1 MDIREMV
8 ASITKEILQSMNT
21 EKQSSTAP
29 RVLYVFC
36 DSQAHEAF
44 QDHFIQ
50 LKNHGICHDILFLD
64 GETSSWLG
72 MHKIECGGAGKI
84 LTADEYAPAPLEV
97 PKDYVGIV
105 IPEIDLDNAAR
116 IASGLKGT
124 IKAEIVFSALVTG
137 KFVIAG
143 SDVPGIKRAD
153 RRTLQTL
160 TLTPAYEKLF
170 NRHVEGMKE
179 LGVEFAEQR
188 RLADRVVSKLKSQ
201 LQKVETT
208 SKTEQPTL
216 TPLDEQ
222 EAVFSGKLL
231 TADWIRSQPELRDT
245 TLMVKKGAIVSPLAY
260 DSMRERGITV
270 SYLGKG

>member
-8 ASITKEILQSMNT
+8 ASITKEILLSMNT
-21 EKQSSTAP
+21 EKKKEAP

-36 DSQAHEAF
+36 DSQAHEAYT
-44 QDHFIQ
+44 DHFIQ

-84 LTADEYAPAPLEV
+84 ITADEYAPAPLEV

-105 IPEIDLDNAAR
+105 IPEIDLDNAGR
-116 IASGLKGT
+116 IAAGLKGT

-160 TLTPAYEKLF
+160 TLPPAYERLF
-170 NRHVEGMKE
+170 QRHVEAMKE

-188 RLADRVVSKLKSQ
+188 RLADRVVSKLKAQ
-201 LQKVETT
+201 LQKDET
-208 SKTEQPTL
+208 KPEQPAL
-216 TPLDEQ
+216 TALDEA

-231 TADWIRSQPELRDT
+231 TADWIKSQPELKNT
-245 TLMVKKGAIVSPLAY
+245 ILHVKKGAIVSPLAF
-260 DSMRERGITV
+260 DSMRERGTTV

>member
-8 ASITKEILQSMNT
+8 ASITKEILLSMNT
-21 EKQSSTAP
+21 EKKKEAP

-36 DSQAHEAF
+36 DSQAHEAYT
-44 QDHFIQ
+44 DHFIQ

-84 LTADEYAPAPLEV
+84 ITADEYAPAPLEV
-97 PKDYVGIV
+97 PKDYAGIV
-105 IPEIDLDNAAR
+105 IPEIDLDNAGR
-116 IASGLKGT
+116 IAAGLKGT
-124 IKAEIVFSALVTG
+124 IKAEIVFAALVTG

-160 TLTPAYEKLF
+160 TLPPAYEKLF
-170 NRHVEGMKE
+170 QRHVEAMKE

-188 RLADRVVSKLKSQ
+188 RLADRVVSKLKAQ
-201 LQKVETT
+201 LQKDET
-208 SKTEQPTL
+208 KPEQPAL
-216 TPLDEQ
+216 TALDEA

-231 TADWIRSQPELRDT
+231 TADWIKSQPELKNT
-245 TLMVKKGAIVSPLAY
+245 ILHVKKGAIVSPLAF

>member
-8 ASITKEILQSMNT
+8 ASITKEILQSMND
-21 EKQSSTAP
+21 EKKKPSP
-29 RVLYVFC
+29 RVLFVFC
-36 DSQAHEAF
+36 DSQAHEAHS
-44 QDHFIQ
+44 DHFIQ

-84 LTADEYAPAPLEV
+84 ITADEYAPAPLEV
-97 PKDYVGIV
+97 PKDYAGIV

-137 KFVIAG
+137 KFVVVG
-143 SDVPGIKRAD
+143 SDVPGIKRSD

-160 TLTPAYEKLF
+160 TLTPAYEKVF
-170 NRHVEGMKE
+170 NRHVEEMKE
-179 LGVEFAEQR
+179 LGVEFVEQK

-201 LQKVETT
+201 LQKDEV
-208 SKTEQPTL
+208 KAEQPAMAA
-216 TPLDEQ
+216 LDET
-222 EAVFSGKLL
+222 EAVFSGRLL
-231 TADWIRSQPELRDT
+231 TADWIRSQPKLKDK
-245 TLMVKKGAIVSPLAY
+245 TLHVKKGAIVSPLAF

>member
-8 ASITKEILQSMNT
+8 ASITKEILLSMNA
-21 EKQSSTAP
+21 EKKPEAP

-44 QDHFIQ
+44 QDHFIH

-97 PKDYVGIV
+97 
-105 IPEIDLDNAAR
+105 L
-116 IASGLKGT
+116 
-124 IKAEIVFSALVTG
+124 
-137 KFVIAG
+137 
-143 SDVPGIKRAD
+143 
-153 RRTLQTL
+153 
-160 TLTPAYEKLF
+160 
-170 NRHVEGMKE
+170 RHVEAMKE
-179 LGVEFAEQR
+179 LGVEFVEQK

-201 LQKVETT
+201 LQKAEA
-208 SKTEQPTL
+208 KPEQPTL
-216 TPLDEQ
+216 TALDEA

-231 TADWIRSQPELRDT
+231 TADWIKSQPELRDT
-245 TLMVKKGAIVSPLAY
+245 TVHVKKGAIVSPLAY

>member
-8 ASITKEILQSMNT
+8 ASITKEILLSMNT
-21 EKQSSTAP
+21 EKKKEAP

-36 DSQAHEAF
+36 DSQAHEAYT
-44 QDHFIQ
+44 DHFIQ

-84 LTADEYAPAPLEV
+84 ITADEYAPAPLEV

-105 IPEIDLDNAAR
+105 IPEIDLDNAGR
-116 IASGLKGT
+116 IAAGLKGT

-160 TLTPAYEKLF
+160 TLPPAYERLF
-170 NRHVEGMKE
+170 QRHVEAMKE

-188 RLADRVVSKLKSQ
+188 RLADRVVSKLKAQ
-201 LQKVETT
+201 LQKDET
-208 SKTEQPTL
+208 KPEQPAL
-216 TPLDEQ
+216 TALDEA

-231 TADWIRSQPELRDT
+231 TADWIKSQPELKNT
-245 TLMVKKGAIVSPLAY
+245 ILHVKKGAIVSPLAF

>member
-8 ASITKEILQSMNT
+8 ASITKEILQSMHN
-21 EKQSSTAP
+21 EKKAQAP
-29 RVLYVFC
+29 RVLFVFC
-36 DSQAHEAF
+36 DSQAHEAYT
-44 QDHFIQ
+44 DHFIQ

-97 PKDYVGIV
+97 PKDYAGIV

-137 KFVIAG
+137 KFVIVG
-143 SDVPGIKRAD
+143 SDAPGIKRSD

-160 TLTPAYEKLF
+160 ALTPAYEKVF
-170 NRHVEGMKE
+170 KRHIEEMKE
-179 LGVEFAEQR
+179 LGVEFAEQK
-188 RLADRVVSKLKSQ
+188 RLADRVISKLRAH
-201 LQKVETT
+201 LQKAEASVD
-208 SKTEQPTL
+208 QPVVTA
-216 TPLDEQ
+216 LDEA

-231 TADWIRSQPELRDT
+231 TAEWIRSQPQLTNT
-245 TLMVKKGAIVSPLAY
+245 TLHVKKGAIVSPLAF